1 MMAIMLS
8 SQADGIRDPIMTDRL
23 NDISDKTRTQTD
35 MASDVKSDEIDF
47 GFQSVPRDQKESLV
61 KNVFN
66 SVAKNYDI
74 MNDLMSMGVH
84 RLWKDAL
91 MDWLAPQ
98 PNQTL
103 MDLAGGTGD
112 VALRFLKRGGG
123 NVHIVDINEEM
134 LQAGKARAVMRPY
147 QDRLSWIVGNAESLP
162 LETASVDRATI
173 AFGLRNVTNR
183 DVALSEIYRVL
194 KPGGRFCCLEFSS
207 VDNPLLSKIYDEW
220 SFKILPKMGELVA
233 KDRDSYQY
241 LVESIRQFPDQYEF
255 ADMMVTAG
263 FAQVRYRN
271 LSGGIA
277 AIHSGWKLD

>member
-1 MMAIMLS
+1 
-8 SQADGIRDPIMTDRL
+8 MTDHKPQ
-23 NDISDKTRTQTD
+23 KTMMPD
-35 MASDVKSDEIDF
+35 DEIDF
-47 GFQSVPRDQKESLV
+47 GFQSVPRAQKEARV
-61 KNVFN
+61 KDVFD

-91 MDWLAPQ
+91 MDWLAPR
-98 PNQTL
+98 PNQSL
-103 MDLAGGTGD
+103 LDLAGGTGD

-123 NVHIVDINEEM
+123 EVKIVDINEEM
-134 LQAGKARAVMRPY
+134 LLAGQARKVMRAY
-147 QDRLSWIVGNAESLP
+147 DDRLQWIVGNAEQLP
-162 LETASVDRATI
+162 LATNSVDRATI

-183 DVALSEIYRVL
+183 DVALAEIYRVL

-207 VDNPLLSKIYDEW
+207 VENPLLSKIYDNW
-220 SFKILPKMGELVA
+220 SFNILPQMGQLVA
-233 KDRDSYQY
+233 KDKASYQY
-241 LVESIRQFPDQYEF
+241 LVESIRKFPDQYEL

>member
-1 MMAIMLS
+1 
-8 SQADGIRDPIMTDRL
+8 MTDRL
-23 NDISDKTRTQTD
+23 NDISDKTRAQTD

-123 NVHIVDINEEM
+123 NVHIIDINEEM

-241 LVESIRQFPDQYEF
+241 LVESIRQFPDQYEL

>member
-1 MMAIMLS
+1 
-8 SQADGIRDPIMTDRL
+8 MTDRL
-23 NDISDKTRTQTD
+23 NDISDKTRAQTD
-35 MASDVKSDEIDF
+35 MASDIKSDEIDF

-98 PNQTL
+98 SNQTL

-241 LVESIRQFPDQYEF
+241 LVESIRQFPDQYEL

>member
-1 MMAIMLS
+1 MS
-8 SQADGIRDPIMTDRL
+8 EQQPQPII
-23 NDISDKTRTQTD
+23 NDQ
-35 MASDVKSDEIDF
+35 DEIDF
-47 GFQSVPRDQKESLV
+47 GFQSVPRAEKESRV
-61 KNVFN
+61 KQVFD
-66 SVAKNYDI
+66 SVAKNYDV
-74 MNDLMSMGVH
+74 MNDVMSMGVH

-91 MDWLAPQ
+91 MDWLAPRPHQ
-98 PNQTL
+98 VL

-123 NVHIVDINEEM
+123 SVKIVDINEEM
-134 LQAGKARAVMRPY
+134 LLAGQARSVMRSY
-147 QDRLSWIVGNAESLP
+147 QDRLDWIVGNAEALP
-162 LETASVDRATI
+162 LADNSVDRATI

-183 DVALSEIYRVL
+183 DIALSEIHRVL

-207 VDNPLLSKIYDEW
+207 VENPILSKIYDEW
-220 SFKILPKMGELVA
+220 SFKIMPQMGQLIA

-241 LVESIRQFPDQYEF
+241 LVESIRKFPDQYEL

>member
-1 MMAIMLS
+1 MSEQQPQNTIDD
-8 SQADGIRDPIMTDRL
+8 Q
-23 NDISDKTRTQTD
+23 
-35 MASDVKSDEIDF
+35 DEIDF
-47 GFQSVPRDQKESLV
+47 GFQSVPRAEKESRV
-61 KNVFN
+61 KQVFD
-66 SVAKNYDI
+66 SVAKNYDV
-74 MNDLMSMGVH
+74 MNDVMSMGVH

-91 MDWLAPQ
+91 MDWLAPRPHQ
-98 PNQTL
+98 VL

-123 NVHIVDINEEM
+123 SVKIVDINEEM
-134 LQAGKARAVMRPY
+134 LLAGQARSVMRSY
-147 QDRLSWIVGNAESLP
+147 QDRLDWIVGNAEALP
-162 LETASVDRATI
+162 LADNSVDRATI

-183 DVALSEIYRVL
+183 DKALSEIHRVL

-207 VDNPLLSKIYDEW
+207 VENPILSKIYDEW
-220 SFKILPKMGELVA
+220 SFKIMPQMGQLIA
-233 KDRDSYQY
+233 KDRESYQY
-241 LVESIRQFPDQYEF
+241 LVESIRKFPDQYEL

>member
-1 MMAIMLS
+1 
-8 SQADGIRDPIMTDRL
+8 MTDRL
-23 NDISDKTRTQTD
+23 NDISDKTRAQTD
-35 MASDVKSDEIDF
+35 MASDAKSDEIDF
-47 GFQSVPRDQKESLV
+47 GFQSVPRDQKEFLV

-241 LVESIRQFPDQYEF
+241 LVESIRQFPDQYEL

>member
-1 MMAIMLS
+1 MMAIMVS

-23 NDISDKTRTQTD
+23 NDISDKTRAQTD
-35 MASDVKSDEIDF
+35 MASDIKSDEIDF

-84 RLWKDAL
+84 RLWKDTL

-241 LVESIRQFPDQYEF
+241 LVESIRQFPDQYEL